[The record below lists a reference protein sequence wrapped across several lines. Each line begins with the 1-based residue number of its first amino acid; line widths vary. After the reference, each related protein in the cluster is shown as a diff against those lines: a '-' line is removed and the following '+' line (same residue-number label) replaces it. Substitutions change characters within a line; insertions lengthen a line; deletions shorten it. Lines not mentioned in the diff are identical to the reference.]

1 MKSISHTFASSGT
14 TEATK
19 LIKPIFEA
27 FLKIYYFTKFH
38 CHINGPLKVTGCLI
52 FNYFKQIVIAIS
64 FEPQVLRND
73 LLSDLFFQILFEDT
87 SITANSLKSQ
97 IGNTSYHTEIN
108 KLFATFSNKELED
121 FKVRPTHRMLK
132 GIADSL
138 LRYKCYEVGYSETIY
153 SDIVLYSR
161 HFCFK
166 SCFKRSLCSTFL

>member
-64 FEPQVLRND
+64 FKPQVLRN
-73 LLSDLFFQILFEDT
+73 LLGLFFQILFEDT
-87 SITANSLKSQ
+87 SITTIFLKSQ
-97 IGNTSYHTEIN
+97 IGNTSYHIEIN
-108 KLFATFSNKELED
+108 TLFATFSNKELEN

-132 GIADSL
+132 GIDDS
-138 LRYKCYEVGYSETIY
+138 
-153 SDIVLYSR
+153 
-161 HFCFK
+161 
-166 SCFKRSLCSTFL
+166 